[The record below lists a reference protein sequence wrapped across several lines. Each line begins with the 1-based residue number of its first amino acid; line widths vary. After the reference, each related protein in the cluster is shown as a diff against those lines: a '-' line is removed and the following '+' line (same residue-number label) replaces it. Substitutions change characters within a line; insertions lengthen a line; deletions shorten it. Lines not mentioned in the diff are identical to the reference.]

1 MIRLRSMASG
11 LGVACLSL
19 VCGSGVAAEAPRDR
33 DLAAACMTCHGTDG
47 HSAGGMK
54 SLAGQSKA
62 DLLADLKGFRDG
74 SKPATIM
81 HQISKGYSDEQLDAM
96 AAYFAKQPK

>member
-1 MIRLRSMASG
+1 MNGLRCIAGG
-11 LGVACLSL
+11 LGVACLVFWGGLAS
-19 VCGSGVAAEAPRDR
+19 AAEPPRDR

-54 SLAGQSKA
+54 GLAGQSKA
-62 DLLADLKGFRDG
+62 DLMADLKGFRDG

-81 HQISKGYSDEQLDAM
+81 HQISKGYSDEQLEAM
-96 AAYFAKQPK
+96 AAFFARQPK